1 MDGLL
6 NLDDFEDETG
16 IELPE
21 GPYETVAGF
30 LMAQLGRLA
39 EVGDS
44 VDLEGHR
51 IVVRD
56 VESRRVGRVLGSP
69 SYPGAAGDPR
79 RRGRPGVAAVAA
91 SRCRPPITSRTEDDK
106 AS

>member
-1 MDGLL
+1 MEVDGLI

-30 LMAQLGRLA
+30 IMAQLGRLP
-39 EVGDS
+39 VPGDR
-44 VDLEGHR
+44 VDYEGHR

-56 VESRRVGRVLGSP
+56 VENRRVGRVLVTAVPPEVVLDADLTVDPATVEVADEADPSRQASP
-69 SYPGAAGDPR
+69 ADSA
-79 RRGRPGVAAVAA
+79 
-91 SRCRPPITSRTEDDK
+91 
-106 AS
+106 